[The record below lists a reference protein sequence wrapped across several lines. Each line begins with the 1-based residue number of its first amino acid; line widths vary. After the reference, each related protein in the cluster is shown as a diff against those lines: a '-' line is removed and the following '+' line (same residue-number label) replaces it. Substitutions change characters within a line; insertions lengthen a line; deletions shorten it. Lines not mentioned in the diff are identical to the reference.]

1 MRRTTSMGHA
11 YGWRSP
17 WASPSNGL
25 GEESIVLRWNTKW
38 GSQGLTAGSRA
49 TTWGPRRTLMQRWVP
64 ALIAPLVGASW
75 GFSGQYGACLVSL
88 GQVRPL
94 HNLYMHV
101 PSCRPLTP
109 ACPTFGRA
117 RAPAL
122 RPGRPARRFRATRPC
137 TLRFSGHL
145 AVSCLVPSRARRAT
159 CRGGVGVAQ
168 WPKQLHTGPVSR
180 SKEWLPRVH
189 DKIAKNG
196 CGRCSPSAT
205 FSMMPALCSTYV
217 QPAL

>member
-11 YGWRSP
+11 YGWRSLGLP
-17 WASPSNGL
+17 EQRAGGRVDCTSVEYQVGVPGSYCRVPRDNLGSPQDVDATL
-25 GEESIVLRWNTKW
+25 GPSANC
-38 GSQGLTAGSRA
+38 A
-49 TTWGPRRTLMQRWVP
+49 PR
-64 ALIAPLVGASW
+64 GSW

-122 RPGRPARRFRATRPC
+122 RPGRPARRFCATRPC
-137 TLRFSGHL
+137 TLRFSGHV
-145 AVSCLVPSRARRAT
+145 AVSCLVPPRARRAT

-180 SKEWLPRVH
+180 SKKWLPRVH

-205 FSMMPALCSTYV
+205 FSMMPTLCSTYV

>member
-1 MRRTTSMGHA
+1 MPTDGAHPR
-11 YGWRSP
+11 P
-17 WASPSNGL
+17 P
-25 GEESIVLRWNTKW
+25 
-38 GSQGLTAGSRA
+38 RA
-49 TTWGPRRTLMQRWVP
+49 TGWGKSRLYFGGIPSGGPRVLLQGPARQPGVPQDVDATLGP
-64 ALIAPLVGASW
+64 SANCAPRGSW

-137 TLRFSGHL
+137 TLRFSGHV
-145 AVSCLVPSRARRAT
+145 AVSCLVPPHARRAT